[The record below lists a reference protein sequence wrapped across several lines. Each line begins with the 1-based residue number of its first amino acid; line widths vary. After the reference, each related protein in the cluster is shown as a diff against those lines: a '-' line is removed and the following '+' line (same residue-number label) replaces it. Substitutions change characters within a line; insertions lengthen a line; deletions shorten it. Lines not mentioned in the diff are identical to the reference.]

1 MVALKSIAPNF
12 VKQSPLRDYYY
23 NCLFLINLFKNYS
36 YDFRRFLTYSATQ
49 HPYQTKQRHQ
59 GRITAHYHQIE
70 KGLSLHN
77 TRVGFGKEV
86 VRHLVMM
93 LQTYQQNYG
102 ADELTQVALDTLFAY
117 YKFNLEAG
125 QDNPQLYQQLTALKQ
140 IERQEPS
147 KIGGTIAVTKEQIQ
161 QAIAGDFNKFVQAR
175 HSVRQF
181 DATKTVDPQ
190 AIEQAVAMAIKTP
203 SVCNRQTW
211 KVYSYSDR
219 DAKKRILA
227 HQNGNRGFGDSAS
240 QILIVTSD
248 LNYFMTPAER
258 HQCFIDGGMFAMS
271 LVYGLHSLGLGSC
284 CLNWSADYKRDLALK
299 SEAAISPAES
309 VIMMIAV
316 GHLPESFIVASSP
329 RKDVADILQH
339 CH

>member
-1 MVALKSIAPNF
+1 MVALKNIAPNF
-12 VKQSPLRDYYY
+12 IKQSPLRDYYY
-23 NCLFLINLFKNYS
+23 NCLFIINLFKNYS
-36 YDFRRFLTYSATQ
+36 YDFQRFLSYSATQ
-49 HPYQTKQRHQ
+49 QPYKTKQRHQ

-70 KGLSLHN
+70 KGLSLQH

-86 VRHLVMM
+86 VRHLVKM

-102 ADELTQVALDTLFAY
+102 ADELTQIALDTLFAY

-125 QDNPQLYQQLTALKQ
+125 HDNSELYQQLIALKQ
-140 IERQEPS
+140 IDSRELG
-147 KIGGTIAVTKEQIQ
+147 KVGGTISVTKEQIH
-161 QAIAGDFNKFVQAR
+161 QAITGDFSEFVQAR
-175 HSVRQF
+175 HSIRQF
-181 DATKTVDPQ
+181 DTIKTVDPKT
-190 AIEQAVAMAIKTP
+190 IEQAVAMAIQTP

-219 DAKKRILA
+219 EAKKRILA
-227 HQNGNRGFGDSAS
+227 YQNGNRGFGENAS

-271 LVYGLHSLGLGSC
+271 LVYALHSLCVGTC

-299 SEAAISPAES
+299 AEAQISQAES

-316 GHLPESFIVASSP
+316 GHLPDNFVVASSP
-329 RKDVADILQH
+329 RKKLSEILNIQ
-339 CH
+339 

>member
-12 VKQSPLRDYYY
+12 IKQSLLRDYYY
-23 NCLFLINLFKNYS
+23 NCLFLINLLKNYS
-36 YDFRRFLTYSATQ
+36 YDFRRFLIYSATQ
-49 HPYQTKQRHQ
+49 QPYKTQQRHQ
-59 GRITAHYHQIE
+59 GRIIAHYHQIE
-70 KGLSLHN
+70 KGLSLKN
-77 TRVGFGKEV
+77 TRVGFGQEV
-86 VRHLVMM
+86 VRHLVNM

-102 ADELTQVALDTLFAY
+102 ADEVTQVALDTLFAY

-125 QDNPQLYQQLTALKQ
+125 HDNPELYQQLTALQQ
-140 IERQEPS
+140 IERQEPG
-147 KIGGTIAVTKEQIQ
+147 KIGGTIPVTREQIH
-161 QAIAGDFNKFVQAR
+161 QAISGNFQEFVHAR

-181 DATKTVDPQ
+181 DTTKAVDPQ

-211 KVYSYSDR
+211 KVYRYSDL

-299 SEAAISPAES
+299 AEAEIPAAES

-316 GHLPESFIVASSP
+316 GHLPETFVVASSP
-329 RKDVADILQH
+329 RKDIAEVLISE
-339 CH
+339 